1 MDELLPVVKAEVGFS
16 VTEEINVGET
26 DADYIFP
33 ALRRLQEVNPC
44 VANFIATFAAAS
56 EDTEG
61 VLICGLVVYRLLE
74 SQAEADRMALEFKF
88 DPSE

>member
-26 DADYIFP
+26 DADYILP
-33 ALRRLQEVNPC
+33 AIRRLQIVNPC
-44 VANFIATFAAAS
+44 VANFLAAFAAGTDDKEA
-56 EDTEG
+56 

-74 SQAEADRMALEFKF
+74 SQAEADRMAEDFKF
-88 DPSE
+88 DPRE